1 MAEPG
6 ILPLRS
12 DVPFEQGTRE
22 NILEGWANSV
32 TDLDVNIRFDSEVQ
46 GISAKPVNSR

>member
-22 NILEGWANSV
+22 NILDGWANAVANLS
-32 TDLDVNIRFDSEVQ
+32 VNIRFDSEVQ
-46 GISAKPVNSR
+46 ASRAKPVNSR